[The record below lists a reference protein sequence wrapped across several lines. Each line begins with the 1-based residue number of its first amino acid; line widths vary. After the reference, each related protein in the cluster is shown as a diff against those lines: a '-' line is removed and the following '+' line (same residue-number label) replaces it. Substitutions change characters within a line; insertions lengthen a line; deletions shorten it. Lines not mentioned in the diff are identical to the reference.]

1 MAPTDP
7 CRPLETRWDAR
18 PDARPDADRDLDGD
32 VFTVEAAEA
41 DGSWI
46 FVVGEFPVLEGGES
60 DGLPEHESF
69 LGIAAPVDASKVA
82 ADGKVTGEF
91 IEFAFDGEG
100 GGEGFEGGAVG
111 GRVDDD
117 GSTQDEVGVEEG
129 LEDGDAGAGDGGV
142 T

>member
-1 MAPTDP
+1 M
-7 CRPLETRWDAR
+7 
-18 PDARPDADRDLDGD
+18 
-32 VFTVEAAEA
+32 
-41 DGSWI
+41 
-46 FVVGEFPVLEGGES
+46 EGGES

-91 IEFAFDGEG
+91 IEFTFDGEG
-100 GGEGFEGGAVG
+100 GGEPFEGGAVG

-117 GSTQDEVGVEEG
+117 GGRQDEVGVEEG

>member
-7 CRPLETRWDAR
+7 CRLLETRWDAR
-18 PDARPDADRDLDGD
+18 PDADWDLDGD
-32 VFTVEAAEA
+32 EFTVEAAEA
-41 DGSWI
+41 NGGWR
-46 FVVGEFPVLEGGES
+46 FVVGEFPVLEDGEG
-60 DGLPEHESF
+60 DGLTEHETF
-69 LGIAAPVDASKVA
+69 LGIAAPVHASEVA
-82 ADGKVTGEF
+82 TDGKVTGEF

-117 GSTQDEVGVEEG
+117 GGLQDEVGVEEG
-129 LEDGDAGAGDGGV
+129 LENGDAGAGDGGV